1 LLLLALLLLLLMLQ
15 SLTADDCESD
25 RDIFGAVIGC
35 DIVIMSLCVILV
47 VVVGG
52 LGIKP
57 MGIIV

>member
-1 LLLLALLLLLLMLQ
+1 LLLLLLMLAILQ
-15 SLTADDCESD
+15 SLTADDCESE
-25 RDIFGAVIGC
+25 RDIFGAVMGC
-35 DIVIMSLCVILV
+35 DIVIMSLFVILV